1 MHPITS
7 LNLTYVLHMFFFC
20 RVMATPPMSPSQLE
34 NPPEVTLKRTR
45 QSTRLRSLTSR
56 RIDGPQAVVNI
67 NPATSRG
74 SEPHKEIFH
83 SYLGVVAREK
93 IPIVHVNWNVVP
105 NDLKTLIWKDI
116 LHKFDIPEGQQIFD
130 PMVKY
135 GLDPETWVEFAKI
148 HKTPNWQFTENP
160 TLNIDPPSPMAR
172 HLKWKIARTKSY
184 DQMTSEAAQEIV
196 DKIDILNTAIGRP
209 EHPGRV
215 HVVGSGVTIRQYFG
229 QASRGSITSSQ
240 SFIQQ
245 QLAEIIGGIKDE
257 IRKEVLDEIRK
268 EVHEEHKQQHE
279 AWMREVEEKHCQT
292 LEIMKQELKQALK
305 IELSHIASY
314 QSTPIEAPEI
324 QRVNVVR
331 IYMPH
336 AEVPFP
342 TSEVRILKQ
351 AIGTFVAW
359 PTHLVRKATNGVVM
373 GPNKTPPK
381 SIGDPGRF
389 PSVATDDL
397 LGELVKMSY
406 VIYTKPIE
414 LAWDGAKFGLPNS
427 TNGQCSTSS
436 CFGPFLRR
444 NLVMNTKDQISQ
456 TSKFQPLPI
465 SAISGTGT
473 AELIDLVYCR
483 LQKIEE
489 SNNLVEEDYVLA
501 ISIVGRPNVAKSTIL
516 NALVGEDRTI
526 GSPISGTT
534 RDAID
539 TEFTGPDGQKF
550 QLIDTA
556 GIKKITTIAS
566 AGITTEALSVNRAF
580 RAICRFDVVVLVI
593 EAMACI
599 TK

>member
-1 MHPITS
+1 
-7 LNLTYVLHMFFFC
+7 
-20 RVMATPPMSPSQLE
+20 
-34 NPPEVTLKRTR
+34 
-45 QSTRLRSLTSR
+45 
-56 RIDGPQAVVNI
+56 
-67 NPATSRG
+67 
-74 SEPHKEIFH
+74 
-83 SYLGVVAREK
+83 
-93 IPIVHVNWNVVP
+93 
-105 NDLKTLIWKDI
+105 
-116 LHKFDIPEGQQIFD
+116 
-130 PMVKY
+130 
-135 GLDPETWVEFAKI
+135 
-148 HKTPNWQFTENP
+148 
-160 TLNIDPPSPMAR
+160 
-172 HLKWKIARTKSY
+172 
-184 DQMTSEAAQEIV
+184 
-196 DKIDILNTAIGRP
+196 
-209 EHPGRV
+209 
-215 HVVGSGVTIRQYFG
+215 
-229 QASRGSITSSQ
+229 
-240 SFIQQ
+240 
-245 QLAEIIGGIKDE
+245 
-257 IRKEVLDEIRK
+257 
-268 EVHEEHKQQHE
+268 
-279 AWMREVEEKHCQT
+279 MREVEEKHCQT

-324 QRVNVVR
+324 QRV
-331 IYMPH
+331 
-336 AEVPFP
+336 AA
-342 TSEVRILKQ
+342 L
-351 AIGTFVAW
+351 
-359 PTHLVRKATNGVVM
+359 HLTEVVM

-397 LGELVKMSY
+397 LGELVK
-406 VIYTKPIE
+406 I
-414 LAWDGAKFGLPNS
+414 
-427 TNGQCSTSS
+427 
-436 CFGPFLRR
+436 
-444 NLVMNTKDQISQ
+444 
-456 TSKFQPLPI
+456 FQPLPI